1 MRVAVLSDVH
11 GFSLALEAVIADVE
25 ETGPYDAVV
34 VAGDHCEVGPAPRE
48 ALDRLRSTGWIL
60 LKGNTDDD
68 LVEAAADRDGS
79 SAEHYAIKQLGPDGI
94 AFLAELPFS
103 HRVTPPG
110 GRSPGDDLLVV
121 HANPHDLRDQ
131 ITDEMSDR
139 AVREV
144 LGDERPG
151 ALAFGHY
158 HVCFVR
164 RVDDTLLVDVSA
176 VGNPKDRDLRCKY
189 GVLTWDE
196 TARRWSAELRKLAYP
211 LEATHAQ
218 ILASD
223 LPNPEKTWKKLKHA
237 SYRD

>member
-11 GFSLALEAVIADVE
+11 GFSLALETVVADIE
-25 ETGPYDAVV
+25 ATSPYDAVI

-48 ALDRLRSTGWIL
+48 ALDRLRATGWIL

-68 LVEAAADRDGS
+68 LVEAAADRHGS
-79 SAEHYAIKQLGPDGI
+79 HAEHFAVEQLGPGGI
-94 AFLAELPFS
+94 AVLAELPFS

-110 GRSPGDDLLVV
+110 GASPQDDLLVV
-121 HANPHDLRDQ
+121 HANPHDLRAQ
-131 ITDEMSDR
+131 ITEGMSDR
-139 AVREV
+139 AVREL

-164 RVDDTLLVDVSA
+164 PVDDTLLVDVSA

-196 TARRWSAELRKLAYP
+196 PIRRWTAELRKLDYP
-211 LEATHAQ
+211 LDATREQ

-223 LPNPEKTWKKLKHA
+223 HPNPEKTWKKLNQA

>member
-11 GFSLALEAVIADVE
+11 GFSLALEAVVADIRA
-25 ETGPYDAVV
+25 TGPYDAVI

-48 ALDRLRSTGWIL
+48 ALALLRSTGWVL
-60 LKGNTDDD
+60 LKGNTEDD
-68 LVEAAADRDGS
+68 LVEAASDRDGS
-79 SAEHYAIKQLGPDGI
+79 QAEHHAIRELGPEGI
-94 AFLAELPFS
+94 AFLEGLPFS

-110 GRSPGDDLLVV
+110 GTSSGDDLLVV
-121 HANPHDLRDQ
+121 HANPHDLRTQ
-131 ITDEMSDR
+131 LTEEMSDR

-144 LGDERPG
+144 LGDKRPG
-151 ALAFGHY
+151 ALVFGHY

-164 RVDDTLLVDVSA
+164 TVDETLLVDVSA

-196 TARRWSAELRKLAYP
+196 DARRWSAEIRRVDYP
-211 LEATHAQ
+211 LEATHDQ

-223 LPNPEKTWKKLKHA
+223 LPNPEKVWKKLKQA
-237 SYRD
+237 SY

>member
-11 GFSLALEAVIADVE
+11 GFDLALQTVIADVE
-25 ETGPYDAVV
+25 ATGPYDAVI

-48 ALDRLRSTGWIL
+48 ALERLRSTGWTL

-68 LVEAAADRDGS
+68 LVEAAADRHGS
-79 SAEHYAIKQLGPDGI
+79 HAEHYAIRQLGRDGI

-103 HRVTPPG
+103 HRITPPG
-110 GRSPGDDLLVV
+110 GASPQDDLLVV

-131 ITDEMSDR
+131 ITEEMSDR

-164 RVDDTLLVDVSA
+164 TIDDTLLVDVSA

-196 TARRWSAELRKLAYP
+196 TDRRWSAELRRLDYP
-211 LEATHAQ
+211 LEATRDQ
-218 ILASD
+218 IMASD
-223 LPNPEKTWKKLKHA
+223 LPNPDKTWRKLTQA

>member
-1 MRVAVLSDVH
+1 MRVAVLSDIH
-11 GFSLALEAVIADVE
+11 GFNLALETVIADIE
-25 ETGPYDAVV
+25 ATGPYDAVI
-34 VAGDHCEVGPAPRE
+34 VAGDLCEVGPGPRE
-48 ALDRLRSTGWIL
+48 ALDRLRGTGWIL

-79 SAEHYAIKQLGPDGI
+79 HTEHYAIRQLGPDN
-94 AFLAELPFS
+94 LAYLAGLPFS
-103 HRVTPPG
+103 HRLTPPG
-110 GRSPGDDLLVV
+110 GASPGDDLLVV
-121 HANPHDLRDQ
+121 HANPQNLRDQ

-158 HVCFVR
+158 HVCFTR
-164 RVDDTLLVDVSA
+164 MVDGTLLVDVSA
-176 VGNPKDRDLRCKY
+176 VGNPKDGDLRCKY
-189 GVLTWDE
+189 AVLTWDE
-196 TARRWSAELRKLAYP
+196 TARRWSAELRKLDYP
-211 LEATHAQ
+211 LDATRDQ

-223 LPNPEKTWKKLKHA
+223 LPNPEKAWKKLIRA

>member
-11 GFSLALEAVIADVE
+11 GFSLALETVIADIAA
-25 ETGPYDAVV
+25 TGPYDAVV
-34 VAGDHCEVGPAPRE
+34 VAGDHCEVGPAPSE
-48 ALDRLRSTGWIL
+48 ALELLRSTGWIL

-68 LVEAAADRDGS
+68 LVDAAADRDGS
-79 SAEHYAIKQLGPDGI
+79 HAEHYAIKQLGPDRI
-94 AFLAELPFS
+94 AFLADLPFS
-103 HRVTPPG
+103 HRITPPG
-110 GRSPGDDLLVV
+110 GTSPGDDLLVV

-131 ITDEMSDR
+131 ITDAMSDR

-144 LGDERPG
+144 LGDERPS

-158 HVCFVR
+158 HVCFTR
-164 RVDDTLLVDVSA
+164 TVDDTLLLDVSA

-189 GVLTWDE
+189 GVLTWNE
-196 TARRWSAELRKLAYP
+196 TARRWSAELRKLDYP
-211 LEATHAQ
+211 LEATYAQ

-223 LPNPEKTWKKLKHA
+223 LPTPDKTWKKLKQA